1 MSPTPR
7 SRPPIRGD
15 HAADPDDRW
24 ATEDA
29 DFDDDGGDGGYHA
42 YDDDRSDG
50 WRPRHVGGAD
60 RDDTGGDYELVRPGS
75 SRARRVVTVVVGV
88 FALLVVA
95 AGAAGIWV
103 QRQIDPSGEPGA
115 EIAVVI
121 PTGSST
127 SAIASL
133 LEDEG
138 IITNAQV
145 FRYYARFQGDDGGF
159 QAGEYLLQ
167 TNSAMGDVLDT
178 LAAGPVPPSMRRFT
192 IPEGLTVDEMAARL
206 AEEVPGFDRARIDAA
221 LASVRPQTLPPEVTS
236 LEGYL
241 FPDTYELPAEAD
253 EAAALAVMASQ
264 FDAVAAEIGLVTGA
278 EARGLTPYEI
288 VTVASLIQ
296 EEAGIPEDMPK
307 IARVIYNRLEMG
319 EPLGIDATSCYLVE
333 ERPCRLTTSDLD
345 SDNPYN
351 TRVNQGLPP
360 TPIAAPGREALVAA
374 LQPADGPW
382 IFYVLDP
389 DESRTPPGG
398 HFFTDSASEFAEV
411 KAECEE
417 AGLGCG

>member
-1 MSPTPR
+1 MTATPPF
-7 SRPPIRGD
+7 RPQIRGD
-15 HAADPDDRW
+15 HTGDQAERW
-24 ATEDA
+24 AAEDA
-29 DFDDDGGDGGYHA
+29 DFADDAEVDDDRDQDGGYRYA
-42 YDDDRSDG
+42 
-50 WRPRHVGGAD
+50 GAGAAAGRRAGD
-60 RDDTGGDYELVRPGS
+60 GGDYELVRPES
-75 SRARRVVTVVVGV
+75 SRGRRVLTVVVAV
-88 FALLVVA
+88 FALLVVV

-103 QRQIDPSGEPGA
+103 QRRIDPPGA
-115 EIAVVI
+115 PGEETAVVI

-127 SAIASL
+127 SAIAAI

-138 IITNAQV
+138 IIADAQV
-145 FRYYARFQGDDGGF
+145 FRYYARVQGDDGGF
-159 QAGEYLLQ
+159 QAGEYLLA

-206 AEEVPGFDRARIDAA
+206 AEEVPGFELDRVTAG
-221 LASVRPQTLPPEVTS
+221 LASVRPQTLPAEVTS
-236 LEGYL
+236 LEGHL

-253 EAAALAVMASQ
+253 EAAALAVMAAQ
-264 FDAVAAEIGLVTGA
+264 FDAVATETGLVAGA
-278 EARGLTPYEI
+278 AARGLTPYEI

-296 EEAGIPEDMPK
+296 EEAGIVEDMPK
-307 IARVIYNRLEMG
+307 IARVIYNRLELG

-333 ERPCRLTTSDLD
+333 ERPCRLTTSDLA

-360 TPIAAPGREALVAA
+360 TPIAAPGRDAILAA

-389 DESRTPPGG
+389 DESRTLPGG
-398 HFFTDSASEFAEV
+398 HFFTDSASEFAAV
-411 KAECEE
+411 KAECEA

>member
-1 MSPTPR
+1 MTPSPR
-7 SRPPIRGD
+7 SRPLRRDDRPGD
-15 HAADPDDRW
+15 TDDRW
-24 ATEDA
+24 AAEDV
-29 DFDDDGGDGGYHA
+29 DLGDDDH
-42 YDDDRSDG
+42 YDDDPYDG
-50 WRPRHVGGAD
+50 DGA
-60 RDDTGGDYELVRPGS
+60 RDDRGGGDYELVRQGS
-75 SRARRVVTVVVGV
+75 SRGRRVVTVVVAV
-88 FALLVVA
+88 FALVVVA

-103 QRQIDPSGEPGA
+103 QRQIDPAGEPGP
-115 EIAVVI
+115 ETAVVI

-127 SAIASL
+127 TAIATL

-167 TNSAMGDVLDT
+167 ANSAMGDVLDT
-178 LAAGPVPPSMRRFT
+178 LGAGPVPPSMRRFT
-192 IPEGLTVDEMAARL
+192 IPEALTVDEIAVRL
-206 AEEVPGFDRARIDAA
+206 AEEVPGFDLGRITEA
-221 LASVRPQTLPPEVTS
+221 LASVRPQSLPPEATS

-241 FPDTYELPAEAD
+241 FPDTYEIPAEAD
-253 EAAALAVMASQ
+253 ELAALNAMAAQ
-264 FDAVAAEIGLVTGA
+264 FDAVAAETGLAAGA

-288 VTVASLIQ
+288 VIVASLIQ

-307 IARVIYNRLEMG
+307 IARVIYNRLEIG
-319 EPLGIDATSCYLVE
+319 EPLGIDATNCYLVE
-333 ERPCRLTTSDLD
+333 ERPCRLTTSDLE

-351 TRVNQGLPP
+351 TRINQGLPP
-360 TPIAAPGREALVAA
+360 TPIAAPGRDAILAA

-398 HFFTDSASEFAEV
+398 HFFTESASEFAEV

-417 AGLGCG
+417 ADLGCG

>member
-7 SRPPIRGD
+7 SRPSIRGD
-15 HAADPDDRW
+15 HPDDPYDRR
-24 ATEDA
+24 AAEDA
-29 DFDDDGGDGGYHA
+29 DFDDDERGDVDDRYGGDDPYDSHR
-42 YDDDRSDG
+42 YDD
-50 WRPRHVGGAD
+50 
-60 RDDTGGDYELVRPGS
+60 GGDYELVREGS
-75 SRARRVVTVVVGV
+75 SRARRVVIVLVAV
-88 FALLVVA
+88 FALVVVA

-103 QRQIDPSGEPGA
+103 QRQIDPSGDPGP
-115 EIAVVI
+115 EVAVVI

-127 SAIASL
+127 GAIATL
-133 LEDEG
+133 LEGEG
-138 IITNAQV
+138 IISNAQV

-178 LAAGPVPPSMRRFT
+178 LGAGPVPPSMRRFT

-206 AEEVPGFDRARIDAA
+206 AEEVPGFDLARVTAG
-221 LASVRPQTLPPEVTS
+221 LESVRPQTLPPEATS

-241 FPDTYELPAEAD
+241 FPDTYEIPAEAD
-253 EAAALAVMASQ
+253 EVAALTVMAAQ
-264 FDAVAAEIGLVTGA
+264 FDAVAAETGLVAGA

-307 IARVIYNRLEMG
+307 IARVIYNRLEIG

-333 ERPCRLTTSDLD
+333 ERPCRLTTSDLESD
-345 SDNPYN
+345 SPYN
-351 TRVNQGLPP
+351 TRINQGLPP
-360 TPIAAPGREALVAA
+360 TPIAAPGRDAILAA

-411 KAECEE
+411 KAECE
-417 AGLGCG
+417 AADLGCG